1 MTGRSGAAAFAP
13 ALVLLAVFAFMVWAN
28 LVTPLWGDDYCR
40 ITSPDAVRPFV
51 VAWHDYFAWSGRF
64 FVFAITYFVM
74 AVGRA
79 WSMVPFDVLNA
90 LVFLALIGNV
100 RALARLAAGLPRETR
115 ADPLAVAVEM
125 AFVFLLLWWLPRDV
139 AEVALWKTG
148 AVNYLWAMTG
158 ELWVLRRMLAPPR
171 AGQGWTVPVA
181 FLVATFLES
190 LSAMMSLLLAGL
202 CLLRWRRR
210 EPVPLLPAA
219 AHLAGTLV
227 VALAPGNFA
236 RAGVLARSPPLD
248 RLAGVFGNL
257 GSLFDAYWLPA
268 VGVVAWAYASGGA
281 GVATD
286 GWRVLRAGRG
296 WLFVVLALVYMAS
309 LLGVPRAALAARAC
323 FPASVFLVCYLT
335 ALFLRR
341 PAPDASAPKLA
352 AVLALLS
359 AAHLAVV
366 VPHLRALA
374 RIDAAWAADP
384 QLRQGPAAQAVLPLV
399 RVGGRTLYARKDR
412 FFEGLTPDPAN
423 FINRCYAQAMGVGSV
438 VARPQ

>member
-1 MTGRSGAAAFAP
+1 MKRLLRGPAAA
-13 ALVLLAVFAFMVWAN
+13 
-28 LVTPLWGDDYCR
+28 
-40 ITSPDAVRPFV
+40 
-51 VAWHDYFAWSGRF
+51 
-64 FVFAITYFVM
+64 
-74 AVGRA
+74 
-79 WSMVPFDVLNA
+79 
-90 LVFLALIGNV
+90 
-100 RALARLAAGLPRETR
+100 
-115 ADPLAVAVEM
+115 
-125 AFVFLLLWWLPRDV
+125 
-139 AEVALWKTG
+139 
-148 AVNYLWAMTG
+148 
-158 ELWVLRRMLAPPR
+158 RMLAA
-171 AGQGWTVPVA
+171 AGIDAYRFWILSDLFRELAERREILSHLGRDGLTLKIASWLYVFLGGFLCLM
-181 FLVATFLES
+181 FLVSPPTTAQF
-190 LSAMMSLLLAGL
+190 LAGL

-236 RAGVLARSPPLD
+236 RAGVLPRSPPLD

-384 QLRQGPAAQAVLPLV
+384 QLRQGPAARAVLPLV